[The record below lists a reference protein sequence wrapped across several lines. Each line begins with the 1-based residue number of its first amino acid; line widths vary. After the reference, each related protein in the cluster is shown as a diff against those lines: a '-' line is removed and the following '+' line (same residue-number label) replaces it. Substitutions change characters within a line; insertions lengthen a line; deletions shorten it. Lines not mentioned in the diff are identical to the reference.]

1 VDPARAGSFE
11 ELADVHLE
19 DAMADDG
26 AHVRIL
32 AG

>member
-1 VDPARAGSFE
+1 MDPARAGSIE

-19 DAMADDG
+19 DATADGG